1 MRFALLAD
9 CHIGEERPYEG
20 VVRKLSRYALPFIDE
35 IIDELGDSVDFIV
48 QLGDLIEDG
57 DDVQGDIDNYRAG
70 IAAFARAPV
79 PVLHVF
85 GNHEQVHLTVPQLCA
100 IAGQIDGG
108 ATAATSASGDA
119 KAATS
124 GLADAAETPE
134 LAATFELAA
143 VPELAATLE
152 LAAIPELAATPV
164 LAGLTDAPYYSCN
177 IAGYRLIVLFSSSV
191 KHTDIH
197 VDRAQIEWLKKTLSQ
212 GSEPVLVFVHHPLD
226 EQSLIGNVWFEK
238 YPDYCFCEERLEL
251 RQVLEASK
259 RVLAVFG
266 GHVHQ
271 NSVSCINGI
280 YYVTVQ
286 SLVERIERDG
296 GRDAKDAERDTKEA
310 ERDTKD
316 AERDAKEAERDAKE
330 AERDTKDAEP
340 SRAYALVDV
349 LKNEAGDHQLKID
362 VRGNDALAVDVKC

>member
-20 VVRKLSRYALPFIDE
+20 VVRKLSRYALPFIDA
-35 IIDELGDSVDFIV
+35 IIGELGESVDFIV

-57 DDVQGDIDNYRAG
+57 ADVQGDIDNYRAG

-100 IAGQIDGG
+100 IAGQNDGG
-108 ATAATSASGDA
+108 A
-119 KAATS
+119 
-124 GLADAAETPE
+124 AAEISR
-134 LAATFELAA
+134 LAAS
-143 VPELAATLE
+143 
-152 LAAIPELAATPV
+152 
-164 LAGLTDAPYYSCN
+164 PYYSRI
-177 IAGYRLIVLFSSSV
+177 IAGYKLIVLFSSSIA
-191 KHTDIH
+191 HTDIH
-197 VDRAQIEWLKKTLSQ
+197 VDREQIEWLKQVLKEGT
-212 GSEPVLVFVHHPLD
+212 EPVLVFVHHPLD

-238 YPDYCFCEERLEL
+238 YPHYCFCEERLEL
-251 RQVLEASK
+251 RQILEASK

-296 GRDAKDAERDTKEA
+296 GSDTKGGG
-310 ERDTKD
+310 
-316 AERDAKEAERDAKE
+316 
-330 AERDTKDAEP
+330 RDTKDAEP

-349 LKNEAGDHQLKID
+349 LKNEAGDHQLKIE
-362 VRGNDALAVDVKC
+362 VRGNDALVVDVKC

>member
-20 VVRKLSRYALPFIDE
+20 VVRKLSRYALPFIDA
-35 IIDELGDSVDFIV
+35 IIGELGDSVDFIV

-57 DDVQGDIDNYRAG
+57 ADVQGDIDNYRAG
-70 IAAFARAPV
+70 IASFARAPV

-100 IAGQIDGG
+100 IAGQNDGG
-108 ATAATSASGDA
+108 A
-119 KAATS
+119 
-124 GLADAAETPE
+124 AAEISR
-134 LAATFELAA
+134 LAAS
-143 VPELAATLE
+143 
-152 LAAIPELAATPV
+152 
-164 LAGLTDAPYYSCN
+164 PYYSRI
-177 IAGYRLIVLFSSSV
+177 IAGYKLIVLFSSSIA
-191 KHTDIH
+191 HTDIH
-197 VDRAQIEWLKKTLSQ
+197 VDREQIEWLKQVLKEGT
-212 GSEPVLVFVHHPLD
+212 EPVLVFVHHPLD

-238 YPDYCFCEERLEL
+238 YPHYCFCEERLEL
-251 RQVLEASK
+251 RQILEASK

-296 GRDAKDAERDTKEA
+296 GRDTKGGG
-310 ERDTKD
+310 RDTKD
-316 AERDAKEAERDAKE
+316 AERESKDAERDA
-330 AERDTKDAEP
+330 KDAEP

-349 LKNEAGDHQLKID
+349 LKNEAGEHQLKID
-362 VRGNDALAVDVKC
+362 VRGNDALVVDVKC

>member
-20 VVRKLSRYALPFIDE
+20 VVRKLSRYALPFIDA

-57 DDVQGDIDNYRAG
+57 ADVQGDIDNYRAG

-100 IAGQIDGG
+100 IAGQNDGG
-108 ATAATSASGDA
+108 AA
-119 KAATS
+119 
-124 GLADAAETPE
+124 
-134 LAATFELAA
+134 
-143 VPELAATLE
+143 
-152 LAAIPELAATPV
+152 AAISKLANVAKTADPAAKSELSGPAAS
-164 LAGLTDAPYYSCN
+164 PYYSHI
-177 IAGYRLIVLFSSSV
+177 IAGYKLIVLFSSSIA
-191 KHTDIH
+191 HTDIH
-197 VDRAQIEWLKKTLSQ
+197 VDRVQIEWLKQVLKEGT
-212 GSEPVLVFVHHPLD
+212 EPVLVFVHHPLD

-238 YPDYCFCEERLEL
+238 YPHYCFCEERLEL
-251 RQVLEASK
+251 RQILEASK

-296 GRDAKDAERDTKEA
+296 GRDIKDAERDSKGGG
-310 ERDTKD
+310 RDNN
-316 AERDAKEAERDAKE
+316 
-330 AERDTKDAEP
+330 DAEP

-349 LKNEAGDHQLKID
+349 LKNEAGAHQLKIE
-362 VRGNDALAVDVKC
+362 VRGNDALVVDVKADAGGAMRKAVEPGVE

>member
-20 VVRKLSRYALPFIDE
+20 VVRKLSRYALPFIEE
-35 IIDELGDSVDFIV
+35 IISELGDSVDFVV

-57 DDVQGDIDNYRAG
+57 ADIQGDIDNYQAG

-100 IAGQIDGG
+100 MAGQIDSG
-108 ATAATSASGDA
+108 AATVL
-119 KAATS
+119 S
-124 GLADAAETPE
+124 GLAA
-134 LAATFELAA
+134 
-143 VPELAATLE
+143 
-152 LAAIPELAATPV
+152 
-164 LAGLTDAPYYSCN
+164 APYYSCM
-177 IAGYRLIVLFSSSV
+177 IGGYKLIVLFSSSV
-191 KHTDIH
+191 EHTDIH
-197 VDRAQIEWLKKTLSQ
+197 VDKEQIDWLKQMLLEGT
-212 GSEPVLVFVHHPLD
+212 EPVLVFVHHPLD
-226 EQSLIGNVWFEK
+226 EQSLKGNVWFEK
-238 YPDYCFCEERLEL
+238 YPHYCFCEERLEL
-251 RQVLEASK
+251 RQILEASK

-286 SLVERIERDG
+286 SLVERINRDG
-296 GRDAKDAERDTKEA
+296 SHKTENAL
-310 ERDTKD
+310 
-316 AERDAKEAERDAKE
+316 
-330 AERDTKDAEP
+330 P

-349 LKNEAGDHQLKID
+349 LKNEAGEHQLKIE
-362 VRGNDALAVDVKC
+362 VCGNDALAVDVKCLCPGS